1 MGNKNKFVLVFQI
14 NKLQIQWQITSQ
26 YLGKLQIVGK
36 IISIIRELPI
46 VEKHSMVKKIWILEN
61 VSMVEEIPIHEN
73 VSMVKEISI
82 PWNVLMAKTIPILDF
97 FQIIEEIFNF
107 KSQKILPKIYLFS
120 IGHIMMTLFWT

>member
-36 IISIIRELPI
+36 NISIIRELPI
-46 VEKHSMVKKIWILEN
+46 VEKHSMVKKIRIL
-61 VSMVEEIPIHEN
+61 EN

-82 PWNVLMAKTIPILDF
+82 PWNVLMAKTIPIL
-97 FQIIEEIFNF
+97 
-107 KSQKILPKIYLFS
+107 
-120 IGHIMMTLFWT
+120 